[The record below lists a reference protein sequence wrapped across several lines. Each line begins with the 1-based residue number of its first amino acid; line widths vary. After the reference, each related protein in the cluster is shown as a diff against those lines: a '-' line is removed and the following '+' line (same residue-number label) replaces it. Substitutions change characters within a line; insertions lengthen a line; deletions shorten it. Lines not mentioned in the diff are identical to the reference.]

1 MDIVEIYLD
10 AVWSIKYEGD
20 DQNIF
25 SLRMS
30 QWNDVEYLYQY
41 FERHR
46 KQIESNPFWSGYTMS
61 DMILATRKER
71 NTLIRNFSKYFWNGK
86 NGEHPDFEDKFI
98 MLEKYPAD
106 NWAEVRRKMYGKG
119 ESPSI
124 LRLYAIKVDAED
136 GGKPAYI
143 ITGGGIKLTR
153 RMAEARELQR
163 EYTKMIS
170 VQNWLNSIG
179 INTKE
184 ELYKYEQD

>member
-10 AVWSIKYEGD
+10 AIWSIKYEGD

-30 QWNDVEYLYQY
+30 QWDDVEYLYQY

-46 KQIESNPFWSGYTMS
+46 KKIESNPFWSGYTMS

-71 NTLIRNFSKYFWNGK
+71 NALIRNFSKYFWNGK

-106 NWAEVRRKMYGKG
+106 NWAE
-119 ESPSI
+119 
-124 LRLYAIKVDAED
+124 
-136 GGKPAYI
+136 
-143 ITGGGIKLTR
+143 
-153 RMAEARELQR
+153 ARELQR

-179 INTKE
+179 INTRE